1 MFKQTP
7 MKLVY
12 SSENKCP
19 DHLSPLELYAFPGGR
34 SEISCNNGV
43 LQSLILNCTG
53 LLFGNKPTGWP
64 GDRSFY
70 LTAHHQNL
78 TSMQTEITI
87 LLLPKNCKNTGGKS
101 HLGDTHLMTYTGK

>member
-1 MFKQTP
+1 MLILNISKSPVFKQTP

-12 SSENKCP
+12 PSENKCP
-19 DHLSPLELYAFPGGR
+19 DYSFPLEFSAFPGTC
-34 SEISCNNGV
+34 SEICCNNGV
-43 LQSLILNCTG
+43 VRSLILNCTG
-53 LLFGNKPTGWP
+53 LLFGIEPSGWP

-87 LLLPKNCKNTGGKS
+87 LLLPKDCKNTGG
-101 HLGDTHLMTYTGK
+101 

>member
-1 MFKQTP
+1 MEIQIPYVKNAP

-12 SSENKCP
+12 PSENKCS
-19 DHLSPLELYAFPGGR
+19 DHSSPLELHAFPGGC
-34 SEISCNNGV
+34 SEISCSNGV
-43 LQSLILNCTG
+43 LQSLIFNCAG

-78 TSMQTEITI
+78 TSM
-87 LLLPKNCKNTGGKS
+87 
-101 HLGDTHLMTYTGK
+101 